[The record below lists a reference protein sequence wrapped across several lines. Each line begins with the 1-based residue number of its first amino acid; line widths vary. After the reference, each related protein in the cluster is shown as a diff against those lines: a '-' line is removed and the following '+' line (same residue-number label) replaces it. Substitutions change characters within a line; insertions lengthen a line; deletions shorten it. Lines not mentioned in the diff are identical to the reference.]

1 LPQVTLR
8 QATSVSCTT
17 CMLKRLWSQ
26 KILNQPNA
34 CMLIKLRFELH
45 KLHYPSRHADVTV
58 DRFALPVPLARA
70 RRRLSA
76 LGGIYASIFRSHTSP
91 HTMMFTIARRAEK
104 FKVRLCPFRKKKS
117 RFWGVRQLQPN
128 TAGTATT
135 TFRAPWPWLPAP
147 PAPNRTTSLCG
158 RPHGRP
164 SKSRPDFYSLTWLI
178 TYTPN
183 LYPPSYLQ
191 FLLLVS
197 FF

>member
-104 FKVRLCPFRKKKS
+104 FKVRLCPFRKKSPGSGESANCS
-117 RFWGVRQLQPN
+117 RTPQARRLRRSGHPGHGFPPRLPQTGPRLSVGDH
-128 TAGTATT
+128 TAG
-135 TFRAPWPWLPAP
+135 RAKVVRIFIP
-147 PAPNRTTSLCG
+147 
-158 RPHGRP
+158 
-164 SKSRPDFYSLTWLI
+164 
-178 TYTPN
+178 
-183 LYPPSYLQ
+183 
-191 FLLLVS
+191 
-197 FF
+197 